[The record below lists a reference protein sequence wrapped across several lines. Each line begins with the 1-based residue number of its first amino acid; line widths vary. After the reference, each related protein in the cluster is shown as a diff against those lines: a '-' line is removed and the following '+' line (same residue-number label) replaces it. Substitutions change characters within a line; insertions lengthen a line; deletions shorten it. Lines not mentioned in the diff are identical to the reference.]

1 MGREVC
7 FCLIVLRPTPR
18 DPFRNTYIPHDATA
32 TATIYLRMNANVLK
46 LNRAVA
52 MPTTRTVALP
62 MRANKGAVRATRKAT
77 VMSSKLSQQEKLQ
90 AALLTSAGA
99 LASPIIP
106 SAEAAT
112 VSPSLSNLLYSVFW
126 GTGILVAIATGLS
139 AISSFDK
146 IKR

>member
-1 MGREVC
+1 MQFRYC
-7 FCLIVLRPTPR
+7 FLPHMLPFITYAPR
-18 DPFRNTYIPHDATA
+18 
-32 TATIYLRMNANVLK
+32 V
-46 LNRAVA
+46 
-52 MPTTRTVALP
+52 
-62 MRANKGAVRATRKAT
+62 
-77 VMSSKLSQQEKLQ
+77 SQQEKLQ
-90 AALLTSAGA
+90 AALLVTSAGA

>member
-1 MGREVC
+1 MFSRV
-7 FCLIVLRPTPR
+7 FFFFLFPLPSFDHLVLGQKKLTL
-18 DPFRNTYIPHDATA
+18 PF
-32 TATIYLRMNANVLK
+32 LFF
-46 LNRAVA
+46 
-52 MPTTRTVALP
+52 AL
-62 MRANKGAVRATRKAT
+62 VSF
-77 VMSSKLSQQEKLQ
+77 SSKLSQQEKLQ
-90 AALLTSAGA
+90 AALLVTSAGA

>member
-1 MGREVC
+1 MGEVC
-7 FCLIVLRPTPR
+7 FFLIVLRPTPR

-52 MPTTRTVALP
+52 LP

-77 VMSSKLSQQEKLQ
+77 VVSSKLSQQEKLQ
-90 AALLTSAGA
+90 AALLVTSAGA

-126 GTGILVAIATGLS
+126 GTGILVAIATG
-139 AISSFDK
+139 
-146 IKR
+146 

>member
-1 MGREVC
+1 
-7 FCLIVLRPTPR
+7 
-18 DPFRNTYIPHDATA
+18 
-32 TATIYLRMNANVLK
+32 MNANVLK

-90 AALLTSAGA
+90 AALLVTSAGA